1 MGRGTPYPIYTNGG
15 GTMAENNAVC
25 SICGKEY
32 HVCLSCHD
40 SIKVN
45 PWKVFTDTS
54 EHYKVFQV
62 VRGLSTKIY
71 TKEEA
76 RDKLKNINLE
86 DLEFYMPNIKKT
98 IKDVLK
104 EEKPVEKVIEEVKE
118 PVVEVSTDEVVV
130 EKPAYSRKRNYKVE
144 AE

>member
-1 MGRGTPYPIYTNGG
+1 
-15 GTMAENNAVC
+15 MAENNAVC

-62 VRGLSTKIY
+62 VRGLSTKVY

-86 DLEFYMPNIKKT
+86 DLESYMPNIKKT
-98 IKDVLK
+98 IKNVLK
-104 EEKPVEKVIEEVKE
+104 EEKSVVEIIEEAE
-118 PVVEVSTDEVVV
+118 ELAEVEIATEEEVVV
-130 EKPAYSRKRNYKVE
+130 KKPTYSRKRNNKVE
-144 AE
+144 EE

>member
-1 MGRGTPYPIYTNGG
+1 
-15 GTMAENNAVC
+15 MAENNAVC

-32 HVCLSCHD
+32 YACLSCHD

-62 VRGLSTKIY
+62 VRGLSTKVY

-76 RDKLKNINLE
+76 KDKLKNINLE
-86 DLEFYMPNIKKT
+86 DLESYMPNIKKI
-98 IKDVLK
+98 IKDVL
-104 EEKPVEKVIEEVKE
+104 EEEPVVEIIEEVEKPVEIEIATEEKVVIE
-118 PVVEVSTDEVVV
+118 
-130 EKPAYSRKRNYKVE
+130 KPTYSRKRNYKVE